1 MTAAQDRPA
10 QDRPAQD
17 RSAQDRSAQRRPVRI
32 ANSSGFYGDRAA
44 AARDMV
50 EGGPIDV
57 LTGDYLAE
65 LTMLILWKA
74 QQKDPATGYAR
85 TVLTQ
90 LEHVLG
96 TCLDRGIKIVNN
108 AGGLNPAG
116 LAREFGALAG
126 RLGLHPKISYVTGDD
141 LLPRLGK
148 FLSNGQ
154 ALAHLDTGQPLSGAG
169 GKPVTANA
177 YLGGWGITE
186 ALAAGAD
193 IVVCPRVT
201 DASLVTGPAAWWHGW
216 RREDFGPL
224 AGAVVAGHVIECG
237 PQATGGNYSFLDEI
251 TDRRYPGFPIA
262 EVAADGSSV
271 ITKHPGTG
279 GLVSPGTVT
288 AQLLYEIAGAG
299 YANPDVVAHFD
310 TVTLGQDGP
319 DRVRL
324 SGTRGSAP
332 PATAKVAINFLGGY
346 RNTMT
351 LVLTGLDIE
360 EKAVWAEQELFGI
373 LGGRDQFADVDV
385 RLLRFDRPDA
395 PTNEQATAHL
405 RITVKD
411 PDPRKVGR
419 RFSNAT
425 MELALGGYAGFHTTT
440 PPTPE
445 SAYGVYWPALVPAA
459 EVPHAVVLPDGTTV
473 PITPTVPAPSAVSAA
488 PGAADPEAA
497 DQEAAAPRVGAAAGT
512 AADPSPGRSFLAR
525 WAGSAP
531 PAPATRAATPT
542 SGSGPATRPPT
553 PGCATTSRSAG
564 SGCCCPSAPRSKCAA
579 SSCPTSARSTSSS
592 SACWGRAWPPPPG
605 RTPRPRAWASIC
617 VPVTPRS
624 RRPCS
629 DGARVTSAAAGPTPA
644 GQPGE
649 QRSPGQ
655 QPPDQ
660 RRRDPRRRQRILT
673 AAAELVAERG
683 YQQVGM
689 ADIGA
694 AAGITGSAIYRHF
707 DGKSAVLVAM
717 FDHVIDDLSREAG
730 EIVGAGGD
738 ALVILRGLIATQ
750 VRFVLRDRTLAQV
763 YHNEVANLPEE
774 DRHRLRRKQR
784 LYIEEWVHVLAQ
796 LRPDAGDAT
805 VRALVHASVGAIQ
818 SVLFYQSGLADD
830 QLATLMSSVAETSM
844 FAALLPR
851 GDDPPLRLPGGLPP
865 EPPAPDSR
873 LGEDTPSA
881 RLPSLAKPVQS

>member
-1 MTAAQDRPA
+1 
-10 QDRPAQD
+10 
-17 RSAQDRSAQRRPVRI
+17 
-32 ANSSGFYGDRAA
+32 
-44 AARDMV
+44 MV

-74 QQKDPATGYAR
+74 QQKDPSAGYAR

-116 LAREFGALAG
+116 LAREFAALAG
-126 RLGLHPKISYVTGDD
+126 RLGLHPEIAYVTGDD
-141 LLPRLGK
+141 LLPRLDSLVAG
-148 FLSNGQ
+148 GQ
-154 ALAHLDTGQPLSGAG
+154 ALAHLDTGQPLAGAG

-216 RREDFGPL
+216 RRDDFDPL

-251 TDRRYPGFPIA
+251 RDRRYPGFPIA

-288 AQLLYEIAGAG
+288 AQLLYEIAEPG

-310 TVTLGQDGP
+310 TIRLEQDGP
-319 DRVRL
+319 DRVRI
-324 SGTRGSAP
+324 SGTRGSPP

-360 EKAVWAEQELFGI
+360 EKAAWAEQELFAI

-440 PPTPE
+440 PPAPE
-445 SAYGVYWPALVPAA
+445 SAYGVYWPALVPAG
-459 EVPHAVVLPDGTTV
+459 EVPHAAVLPDGTTV
-473 PITPTVPAPSAVSAA
+473 PITPTAPAPSAVSAA
-488 PGAADPEAA
+488 PVAADPEAA
-497 DQEAAAPRVGAAAGT
+497 DAEAADWRQR
-512 AADPSPGRSFLAR
+512 GRSVAR
-525 WAGSAP
+525 GHAHRRRAPWAGSARP
-531 PAPATRAATPT
+531 GPATRAATRT
-542 SGSGPATRPPT
+542 SGSGPATPPPT
-553 PGCATTSRSAG
+553 PGCAATSPS
-564 SGCCCPSAPRSKCAA
+564 SGCARCCP
-579 SSCPTSARSTSSS
+579 
-592 SACWGRAWPPPPG
+592 
-605 RTPRPRAWASIC
+605 
-617 VPVTPRS
+617 
-624 RRPCS
+624 RRP
-629 DGARVTSAAAGPTPA
+629 ARRPPVRAAQPQRAQLRHRGPAGRGCGLLDPARPA
-644 GQPGE
+644 GQGPG
-649 QRSPGQ
+649 RVPAL
-655 QPPDQ
+655 PL
-660 RRRDPRRRQRILT
+660 RRDPGGPART
-673 AAAELVAERG
+673 GRG
-683 YQQVGM
+683 
-689 ADIGA
+689 
-694 AAGITGSAIYRHF
+694 
-707 DGKSAVLVAM
+707 
-717 FDHVIDDLSREAG
+717 
-730 EIVGAGGD
+730 
-738 ALVILRGLIATQ
+738 
-750 VRFVLRDRTLAQV
+750 
-763 YHNEVANLPEE
+763 
-774 DRHRLRRKQR
+774 
-784 LYIEEWVHVLAQ
+784 
-796 LRPDAGDAT
+796 
-805 VRALVHASVGAIQ
+805 
-818 SVLFYQSGLADD
+818 
-830 QLATLMSSVAETSM
+830 
-844 FAALLPR
+844 
-851 GDDPPLRLPGGLPP
+851 
-865 EPPAPDSR
+865 
-873 LGEDTPSA
+873 
-881 RLPSLAKPVQS
+881 